1 MSAHS
6 FGRSISNSYSTI
18 ELLSQENLLV
28 LFENNTDLQ
37 TNYIIDFLYFK
48 LVWDVVK
55 VEIKQYPRFLNC

>member
-6 FGRSISNSYSTI
+6 FGRSITNSYSTI

-48 LVWDVVK
+48 LVWAVVK